1 MSKYIV
7 NMSAAFKHLCI
18 SVHLCWRNHREELP
32 IVLVWKY
39 KVKKLFQQEQSPSV
53 QTWALSV
60 KLTDKRSFGFHLD
73 QWKLLEVLKVACDG
87 WVAEFRV
94 ALCFHKCIILLFLRN
109 VYCVRVRQ
117 SWHQRSDSL
126 LTELSLLENLCS
138 LEWTSC
144 TRSFHSKLGA
154 HFKKVLQ
161 YVSNVSSANEQ
172 RDTVTQKTKFIL
184 SSAAVFST
192 QVFGLSLF

>member
-87 WVAEFRV
+87 WVAEFRI

-109 VYCVRVRQ
+109 VYCVRVRAK
-117 SWHQRSDSL
+117 
-126 LTELSLLENLCS
+126 LTSAFRLVAH
-138 LEWTSC
+138 WTEPVGEFMFIGVDILHKKFSQQTGC
-144 TRSFHSKLGA
+144 TFQK
-154 HFKKVLQ
+154 
-161 YVSNVSSANEQ
+161 SSAVCIQCVECKWAKRHSNTENNIH
-172 RDTVTQKTKFIL
+172 FIL
-184 SSAAVFST
+184 RCSF
-192 QVFGLSLF
+192 